1 TDKTLLDADDIFSEE
16 IKTKFTNPK
25 YSFYV
30 EGYLDKQADM
40 PYIKEEMLKE
50 KIFNYTATLPAK
62 GSEEETSII
71 KRIYMETAKKEPPA
85 DINAEDMR
93 KELLKLFQPT
103 ESDYLNLT
111 YKRLNKI
118 KEILTTKYAVNE
130 NRIFFSEKNIFE
142 NPYVAGIGNSL
153 GIVLSG
159 AIDKS
164 K

>member
-1 TDKTLLDADDIFSEE
+1 
-16 IKTKFTNPK
+16 
-25 YSFYV
+25 
-30 EGYLDKQADM
+30 
-40 PYIKEEMLKE
+40 
-50 KIFNYTATLPAK
+50 
-62 GSEEETSII
+62 
-71 KRIYMETAKKEPPA
+71 
-85 DINAEDMR
+85 MR